1 MACVSKCIVLCH
13 ERCLFVH
20 KHTAFPEDLLIVWG
34 RFPCSQPAKHCFRWA
49 QRGSWLS
56 QDSCFVSLS
65 FFLSEFDMKI
75 PQARGHSV
83 VKCLLAFFLLLT
95 LIDNAPI
102 STYRC
107 WGQQHA
113 TIAYS
118 PSCVYAADDKWG
130 RTHISPLRTSRSFL
144 PGNGFTSVPSSP
156 SIRPRTESIVF

>member
-1 MACVSKCIVLCH
+1 MYLC
-13 ERCLFVH
+13 
-20 KHTAFPEDLLIVWG
+20 AFCSVMKG
-34 RFPCSQPAKHCFRWA
+34 VCSQTHYFPWRHIDCVGSFSLLSASKALLQIGTDRIMTESRQLFCF
-49 QRGSWLS
+49 L
-56 QDSCFVSLS
+56 FL
-65 FFLSEFDMKI
+65 FFLSKFDMKV

-102 STYRC
+102 FTYRC
-107 WGQQHA
+107 WGQQYA

-118 PSCVYAADDKWG
+118 SSCVYAADDKWG

-144 PGNGFTSVPSSP
+144 PGNGFTSMPSSP